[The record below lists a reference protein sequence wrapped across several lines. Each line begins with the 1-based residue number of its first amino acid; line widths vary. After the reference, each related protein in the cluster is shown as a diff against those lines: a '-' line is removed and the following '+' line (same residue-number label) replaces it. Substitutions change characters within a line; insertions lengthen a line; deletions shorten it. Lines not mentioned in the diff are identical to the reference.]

1 MHTTKGQMADRSA
14 ASPEPPGAAMLEE
27 VGPGWG
33 VYIRSARE
41 IERFRSPYQ
50 QVEVH
55 DSVAFGKLY
64 RLDGRF
70 MASERDEFYY
80 HEPLVH
86 VAALAHPQP
95 RQVLIVGG
103 GDGGSTEEMLKHP
116 SVQAITVC
124 EIDLAVIDVA
134 RKHFAGIHR
143 GALDDPRV
151 TLQIADGF
159 AFVRAAAAFYDLI
172 VLDLTDPGG
181 PSAPLYTAE
190 FYRACAARLH
200 PQGALSLHVGSPVA
214 HPARV
219 AECLGQLRQGFRV
232 VTPMLVPIPLYG
244 GLWMMASASASLDPR
259 GLSGLEVDRRIAQR
273 GLRDLRY
280 LNGDTYRGTLALP
293 NFVRTIV
300 GG

>member
-1 MHTTKGQMADRSA
+1 MADRSE
-14 ASPEPPGAAMLEE
+14 ASPRATGPALLDE
-27 VGPGWG
+27 VGPDWG
-33 VYIRSARE
+33 VYVRSAQE
-41 IERFRSPYQ
+41 IERFRSPHQ

-55 DSVAFGKLY
+55 DSVAFGKLF
-64 RLDGRF
+64 RLDGHF
-70 MASERDEFYY
+70 MTSERDEFYY

-86 VAALAHPQP
+86 VAALAHPLP

-103 GDGGSTEEMLKHP
+103 GDGGSAEEVLKHP
-116 SVQAITVC
+116 SVQAVTVC
-124 EIDLAVIDVA
+124 ELDLAVVDIA
-134 RKHFAGIHR
+134 RKHLASVHR

-151 TLQIADGF
+151 TLRIADGG
-159 AFVRAAAAFYDLI
+159 AFVRAATGFHDLI

-200 PQGALSLHVGSPVA
+200 PQGALTLHVGSPIGHA
-214 HPARV
+214 ARI
-219 AECLGQLRQGFRV
+219 ADCLAQLRQAFQV

-244 GLWMMASASASLDPR
+244 GLWMMACASASLDPR
-259 GLSGLEVDRRIAQR
+259 SLSGLEVDRRIAQR

-293 NFVRTIV
+293 NFVRAMV
-300 GG
+300 GA